1 MKKNAIPVVVLALT
15 ALCMSACHRQPQS
28 KPQSKDLAKTETVAK
43 EGAPEFKTL
52 EDRYS
57 YAYGASLAETFK
69 VEGVKFNVALMAAAM
84 QAEFDGR
91 QNTMSKGEIA
101 ATIEAYRA
109 VHEKEQAAALAVAAP
124 KNKKEGEAF
133 LKDNAKKE
141 GVIVTK
147 SGLQYKVI
155 TKGRGGYKP
164 TAEDEVK
171 IQYRARLLN
180 GTEFDSTYFR
190 NEPYVTAPQ
199 ALIEGCSQA
208 LQLMSEGAKWE
219 LYIPANLAYGE
230 EGSPPVIGPNAVLIF
245 EMELLE
251 IKKYKAPT

>member
-1 MKKNAIPVVVLALT
+1 MKKRTSAVALLALT
-15 ALCMSACHRQPQS
+15 ALCTGGCHRQPQS
-28 KPQSKDLAKTETVAK
+28 KPQSKDVAKTETVAK
-43 EGAPEFKTL
+43 DGEPEFKTL

-57 YAYGASLAETFK
+57 YAYGASLAQTFK

-91 QNTMSKGEIA
+91 QTTMSKGEIS

-109 VHEKEQAAALAVAAP
+109 VHDKEQAEARAVAAP
-124 KNKKEGEAF
+124 KNKQEGEAF

-164 TAEDEVK
+164 SAEDEVK
-171 IQYRARLLN
+171 IQYRARLLD
-180 GTEFDSTYFR
+180 GTEFDSTYSR
-190 NEPYVTAPQ
+190 NEPYSTVPQ

-208 LQLMSEGAKWE
+208 LQLMSAGDKWE

-230 EGSPPVIGPNAVLIF
+230 EGSPPVIGPNATLIF

-251 IKKYKAPT
+251 IKKYKPAT

>member
-1 MKKNAIPVVVLALT
+1 MG
-15 ALCMSACHRQPQS
+15 ACHRQAQT
-28 KPQSKDLAKTETVAK
+28 KGAATTKAAAKDSQ
-43 EGAPEFKTL
+43 PEFKTL

-57 YAYGASLAETFK
+57 YAYGASLAQTFK
-69 VEGVKFNVALMAAAM
+69 AEGVKFNVALMATAM
-84 QAEFDGR
+84 QAVFDGR
-91 QNTMSKGEIA
+91 ENTMSAGEIA

-109 VHEKEQAAALAVAAP
+109 VHEKEKEAERVVAAA

-133 LKDNAKKE
+133 LSENAKKE
-141 GVIVTK
+141 GVTVTK

-155 TKGRGGYKP
+155 TKGGGGYKP

-171 IQYRARLLN
+171 VHYRARLLD
-180 GTEFDSTYFR
+180 GTESDSTYAR
-190 NEPYVTAPQ
+190 NEPYSTVPQ

-245 EMELLE
+245 EIELLE
-251 IKKYKAPT
+251 IKKSK